1 MIVLFCLL
9 DRNDW
14 WDSLNSWWHNIWWV
28 HNYSHSEKKFTWLCH
43 LLSDEESWNDVII
56 ACSSLVPKWKQL
68 SGFIGL
74 SHKTIHAINGN
85 NPGDKEGAW
94 NDALMQWILQDY
106 NTEKHGLPSWR
117 TLLKT
122 IGRVDQPLFEK
133 LAKEHQA
140 KGRGVLVYTRV
151 SSTYDHQ
158 CSIKSLYTRALKTLS
173 F

>member
-1 MIVLFCLL
+1 MIDEILSTVDDTTFGESITNLILTKSDCVIF
-9 DRNDW
+9 
-14 WDSLNSWWHNIWWV
+14 
-28 HNYSHSEKKFTWLCH
+28 F
-43 LLSDEESWNDVII
+43 SDEESWNDVII
-56 ACSSLVPKWKQL
+56 ACSPLAVKWKQL

-122 IGRVDQPLFEK
+122 ISRVDQPLFEK

-140 KGRGVLVYTRV
+140 KG
-151 SSTYDHQ
+151 STYVYSEQ
-158 CSIKSLYTRALKTLS
+158 
-173 F
+173 